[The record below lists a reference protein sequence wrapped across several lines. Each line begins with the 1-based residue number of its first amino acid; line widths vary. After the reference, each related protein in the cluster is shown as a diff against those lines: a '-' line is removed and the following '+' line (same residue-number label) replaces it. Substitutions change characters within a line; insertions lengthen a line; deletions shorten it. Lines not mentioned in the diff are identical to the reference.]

1 MVQLYSENI
10 KSDHEVMDQ
19 NKEISKKEKIK
30 IWCKKYLLEGESESY
45 QFEQS
50 RLFSGQT
57 LDDKQAGKVEKFPDN
72 PTINDL
78 IFIKYRK
85 WVAML
90 IPMTLIHVSPMY
102 FSFCSSFEFQIIW
115 WSVAIR
121 YNLFQWYPT
130 YWHMPVVMILGS
142 VIGGMTSEGAG
153 AVAFP
158 VMTLALHIDPKIARD
173 FALMMQSI
181 GMTSALICVI
191 IMKVK
196 FEIRAVIL
204 GCLGAIPGFIIGVHW
219 IDPLLSG
226 PQKKMLFVS
235 IWTAFALSLGILNS
249 QKKRSTFREIPEF
262 CAWKGWVLFFTG
274 IIGGIFDAF
283 AGSGIDIC
291 IFSVITLLFRVT
303 EKTATPTTV
312 VLKGTIA
319 VFGFYY
325 RAVMMGDIDIMAWRY
340 FSVTVPI
347 SACGGPIGSFLGS
360 HLHRQLVASF
370 VYILEAIALVGFLL
384 TEPGWQL
391 IVIGGKLSKRIV
403 LIISYFSAVI
413 IIGCFVFFSI
423 VSKVGSVLM
432 EHSNEEKENQLR
444 NMEEQKTGQQ

>member
-1 MVQLYSENI
+1 MVQLYSENV
-10 KSDHEVMDQ
+10 KSTVMNQKPTD
-19 NKEISKKEKIK
+19 SKMPAGQTIK
-30 IWCKKYLLEGESESY
+30 IWCKKYLLEGQSLDA
-45 QFEQS
+45 EQ
-50 RLFSGQT
+50 
-57 LDDKQAGKVEKFPDN
+57 AEKVEQLPEN

-78 IFIKYRK
+78 VFIKYRK
-85 WVAML
+85 WIAML
-90 IPMTLIHVSPMY
+90 LPMTFIH
-102 FSFCSSFEFQIIW
+102 IIW
-115 WSVAIR
+115 WSIAIR
-121 YNLFQWYPT
+121 YDLFQYYLE

-142 VIGGMTSEGAG
+142 IIGGMTSEGAG

-158 VMTLALHIDPKIARD
+158 VMTLALHIDPTIARD
-173 FALMMQSI
+173 FALMMQR
-181 GMTSALICVI
+181 MTSALVCVLF
-191 IMKVK
+191 MRVK
-196 FEIRAVIL
+196 FETRAVIL
-204 GCLGAIPGFIIGVHW
+204 GCLGAVPGFVIGVHW
-219 IDPLLSG
+219 IDPIFNG

-235 IWTAFALSLGILNS
+235 IWTAFALSLGILNA
-249 QKKRSTFREIPEF
+249 QKKRPTFREIPEF

-360 HLHRQLVASF
+360 HLHRQLIASF
-370 VYILEAIALVGFLL
+370 VYILEAIALLGFLF
-384 TEPGWQL
+384 TKPGWQL
-391 IVIGGKLSKRIV
+391 MTVG
-403 LIISYFSAVI
+403 AVI

-423 VSKVGSVLM
+423 VSKFGSILL
-432 EHSNEEKENQLR
+432 ERLDPQEAKEKELR
-444 NMEEQKTGQQ
+444 KLEEQKTETGQQ

>member
-1 MVQLYSENI
+1 
-10 KSDHEVMDQ
+10 MDQ
-19 NKEISKKEKIK
+19 NKEISKKEKLK
-30 IWCKKYLLEGESESY
+30 IWCKKYLLE
-45 QFEQS
+45 
-50 RLFSGQT
+50 GQT
-57 LDDKQAGKVEKFPDN
+57 LDDKQAGKVENFPDN
-72 PTINDL
+72 PTIKDL

-90 IPMTLIHVSPMY
+90 IPMTLIH
-102 FSFCSSFEFQIIW
+102 IIW

-191 IMKVK
+191 IMKVE

-391 IVIGGKLSKRIV
+391 IVIGT
-403 LIISYFSAVI
+403 VI

-432 EHSNEEKENQLR
+432 EHSNEEKENPLR

>member
-1 MVQLYSENI
+1 MVQLYSENVKSTVRDQKPTESKMPAGQNI
-10 KSDHEVMDQ
+10 KS
-19 NKEISKKEKIK
+19 
-30 IWCKKYLLEGESESY
+30 WCKKYLLEG
-45 QFEQS
+45 QS
-50 RLFSGQT
+50 
-57 LDDKQAGKVEKFPDN
+57 LDDEQTEKVEQLPEN
-72 PTINDL
+72 PTIHDL
-78 IFIKYRK
+78 VFIKYRK
-85 WVAML
+85 WIAML
-90 IPMTLIHVSPMY
+90 LPMTFIHVV
-102 FSFCSSFEFQIIW
+102 W
-115 WSVAIR
+115 WSVAFR
-121 YNLFQWYPT
+121 YDLFQYYPT

-142 VIGGMTSEGAG
+142 IIGGMTSEGAG

-158 VMTLALHIDPKIARD
+158 VMTLALHIDPTIARD

-181 GMTSALICVI
+181 GMTSALVCVLF
-191 IMKVK
+191 MRVK
-196 FEIRAVIL
+196 FETRAVIL
-204 GCLGAIPGFIIGVHW
+204 GCFGAVPGFIIGVHW
-219 IDPLLSG
+219 IDPIFTG

-235 IWTAFALSLGILNS
+235 IWTAFALSLGILNA

-360 HLHRQLVASF
+360 HLHRQLIASF
-370 VYILEAIALVGFLL
+370 VYILEAIALIGFLF
-384 TEPGWQL
+384 TKPGWQL
-391 IVIGGKLSKRIV
+391 ITVG
-403 LIISYFSAVI
+403 AVI

-423 VSKVGSVLM
+423 VSKFGSILL
-432 EHSNEEKENQLR
+432 ERLDTQEAKEKELR
-444 NMEEQKTGQQ
+444 KLEEQKTETGQQ

>member
-1 MVQLYSENI
+1 MVQLYSENV
-10 KSDHEVMDQ
+10 KSTVMNQKPTD
-19 NKEISKKEKIK
+19 SKMPAGQTIK
-30 IWCKKYLLEGESESY
+30 IWCKKYLLEGQSLDA
-45 QFEQS
+45 EQ
-50 RLFSGQT
+50 
-57 LDDKQAGKVEKFPDN
+57 AEKVEQLPEN

-78 IFIKYRK
+78 VFIKYRK
-85 WVAML
+85 WIAML
-90 IPMTLIHVSPMY
+90 LPMTFIH
-102 FSFCSSFEFQIIW
+102 IIW
-115 WSVAIR
+115 WSIAIR
-121 YNLFQWYPT
+121 YDLFQYYLE

-142 VIGGMTSEGAG
+142 IIGGMTSEGAG

-158 VMTLALHIDPKIARD
+158 VMTLALHIDPTIARD
-173 FALMMQSI
+173 FALMMCR
-181 GMTSALICVI
+181 MTSALVCVLF
-191 IMKVK
+191 MRVK
-196 FEIRAVIL
+196 FETRAVIL
-204 GCLGAIPGFIIGVHW
+204 GCLGAVPGFVIGVHW
-219 IDPLLSG
+219 IDPIFNG

-235 IWTAFALSLGILNS
+235 IWTAFALSLGILNA
-249 QKKRSTFREIPEF
+249 QKKRPTFREIPEF

-360 HLHRQLVASF
+360 HLHRQLIASF
-370 VYILEAIALVGFLL
+370 VYILEAIALLGFLF
-384 TEPGWQL
+384 TKPGWQL
-391 IVIGGKLSKRIV
+391 MTVG
-403 LIISYFSAVI
+403 AVI

-423 VSKVGSVLM
+423 VSKFGSILL
-432 EHSNEEKENQLR
+432 ERLDPQEAKEKELR
-444 NMEEQKTGQQ
+444 KLEEQKTETGQQ